1 MKMQELLRKKK
12 KKKKHLQSFFIAK
25 NLQTYVV
32 RI

>member
-1 MKMQELLRKKK
+1 MKMQELLRK